1 MSVLRDYAASVSQ
14 PTLAF
19 AGAGEPRYDEV
30 VDDGG
35 ALRSGWKALAEHALA
50 LTADDLRRIDGEIT
64 RFLADDGVSYV
75 RADAGADG
83 GAQPWQLDPMPL
95 VLDAPSWAPL
105 EVGLAQRAELLNA
118 ILVDVYGEQR
128 LLREGIVPSAVIFG
142 HSGFLRPLARASA
155 SDRHPLLL
163 SAVDLGRDAHG
174 EWRVLTDR
182 VQAPSGLGFAA
193 ENRRVIS
200 QVLPDLFQ
208 ESTLHHIDP
217 YFAALRAALLTSVAD
232 TVDDPRVVVL
242 SPGTLSETAF
252 DQAFLANA
260 LGFPLVQGSDL
271 VVRDGYVWM
280 KPARWPDKRPTDR
293 IDVIIRRVDAA
304 WCDPLELRGDSRLGV
319 AGLTEAVRRGTVRLV
334 NGLGAGVLE
343 NPALMPYLAGAC
355 ELLLGEQLRLP
366 SAPTWWCGDAASR
379 ALVLDRL
386 AAGDPTLLVRAID
399 EPRRAVTSTPADEL
413 AARIAAAPHRY
424 VGQDQL
430 PLSQTPVWDASGT
443 HPRAAS
449 QSLTL
454 RAFTLRY
461 GSAYRPLVGGLA
473 SVRAHPDAPPRAKDV
488 WVLKSAET
496 DPDQNLTEI
505 APLPTARSTPPLA
518 PRAHADMFWTGR
530 YAERTEDLLR
540 LLLAAQ
546 AELDQ
551 PGAYTAGVIA
561 ESPRVLLDALARLA
575 GMRSLDPEAEFRSLL
590 LDARRPGSAA
600 HGVARLREAMEG
612 VRDQLSGDT
621 WRVFANID
629 RATRALRSSAHPHRT
644 AESGGRML
652 AAMLSL
658 YGVTANMIRDT
669 GWHMIEAGRYLERG
683 LQLCELLTAG
693 FAERRDGRAAR
704 NVLEAVLIAS
714 ESVVTYRRRY
724 RGSARAADVLDL
736 LLLDR
741 SNPRSLRFALDE
753 LRTHLA
759 AMPASTGSTRAERLL
774 DHLETELG
782 VVDVS
787 SLGAATHGRRDVLVD
802 FLAHVKEQ
810 LERLSDAVRHLHFE
824 SGPPAVPLS
833 ELSLIEVMESRG

>member
-1 MSVLRDYAASVSQ
+1 
-14 PTLAF
+14 
-19 AGAGEPRYDEV
+19 
-30 VDDGG
+30 
-35 ALRSGWKALAEHALA
+35 
-50 LTADDLRRIDGEIT
+50 
-64 RFLADDGVSYV
+64 
-75 RADAGADG
+75 
-83 GAQPWQLDPMPL
+83 
-95 VLDAPSWAPL
+95 
-105 EVGLAQRAELLNA
+105 
-118 ILVDVYGEQR
+118 
-128 LLREGIVPSAVIFG
+128 
-142 HSGFLRPLARASA
+142 
-155 SDRHPLLL
+155 
-163 SAVDLGRDAHG
+163 
-174 EWRVLTDR
+174 
-182 VQAPSGLGFAA
+182 
-193 ENRRVIS
+193 
-200 QVLPDLFQ
+200 
-208 ESTLHHIDP
+208 
-217 YFAALRAALLTSVAD
+217 
-232 TVDDPRVVVL
+232 
-242 SPGTLSETAF
+242 
-252 DQAFLANA
+252 
-260 LGFPLVQGSDL
+260 
-271 VVRDGYVWM
+271 
-280 KPARWPDKRPTDR
+280 
-293 IDVIIRRVDAA
+293 
-304 WCDPLELRGDSRLGV
+304 
-319 AGLTEAVRRGTVRLV
+319 
-334 NGLGAGVLE
+334 
-343 NPALMPYLAGAC
+343 
-355 ELLLGEQLRLP
+355 
-366 SAPTWWCGDAASR
+366 
-379 ALVLDRL
+379 
-386 AAGDPTLLVRAID
+386 
-399 EPRRAVTSTPADEL
+399 
-413 AARIAAAPHRY
+413 
-424 VGQDQL
+424 
-430 PLSQTPVWDASGT
+430 
-443 HPRAAS
+443 
-449 QSLTL
+449 
-454 RAFTLRY
+454 
-461 GSAYRPLVGGLA
+461 
-473 SVRAHPDAPPRAKDV
+473 
-488 WVLKSAET
+488 
-496 DPDQNLTEI
+496 PDQNLTEI
-505 APLPTARSTPPLA
+505 TPLPTARSTPPLA

-782 VVDVS
+782 VADVS

>member
-1 MSVLRDYAASVSQ
+1 MLRDYAASVSQ

-488 WVLKSAET
+488 WVLKSSET

-782 VVDVS
+782 VADVS